1 MSKLKEVA
9 TALMWSAIIVTF
21 ALIVMDVVVTMLRGF
36 HA

>member
-21 ALIVMDVVVTMLRGF
+21 ALILMDVIVTMLRGF